1 MTNKQIAEAIFNL
14 FGNATFTWPG
24 LLQAAHQI
32 DPSIKTV
39 TGIRCKGEP
48 VMVSALLYNKT
59 RISVLISC
67 LRDEPTDIAKGWEVH
82 LPM

>member
-14 FGNATFTWPG
+14 FGNASLTWSG
-24 LLQAAHQI
+24 LLQATHQI

-39 TGIRCKGEP
+39 TGIRRTGEP

-59 RISVLISC
+59 RISVLITR
-67 LRDEPTDIAKGWEVH
+67 LIGDQIDISKGWEVN
-82 LPM
+82 LPQ